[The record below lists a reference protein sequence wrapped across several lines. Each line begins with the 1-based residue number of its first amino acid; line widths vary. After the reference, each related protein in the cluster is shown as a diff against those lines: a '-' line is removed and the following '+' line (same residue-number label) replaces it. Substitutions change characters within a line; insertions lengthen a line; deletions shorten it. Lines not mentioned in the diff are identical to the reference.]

1 MHKWIRKVLLVL
13 FAALFLFSAAMLL
26 NYYRGSRTEQ
36 TRYQELSGLRS
47 QQNNN
52 PIPNQSGD
60 TVSESIEVETVT
72 VTDPKTGAERQIL
85 AEFSQLYAL
94 NSDII
99 GWLTVPGCEI
109 DYPVMHT
116 PEDPE
121 FYLRRNFD
129 KKSQTRGCLFIQA
142 ECDAFTPSDNIT
154 IYGHR
159 MRDKTMFGQL
169 EKYRKP
175 EFRNENPYIYF
186 DTLKEK
192 HTYEV
197 MTVFLTTATK
207 GEGFAYHRFI
217 DAETEKDFEDFVAGI
232 QEIALYDTGITASY
246 GDKLICLST
255 CEYSQTNGRLV
266 VVAKQIA

>member
-1 MHKWIRKVLLVL
+1 MRKWIRKIILIF
-13 FAALFLFSAAMLL
+13 FAAVFLFSGGMLL
-26 NYYRGSRTEQ
+26 NYFLDSRTEQ
-36 TRYQELSGLRS
+36 ARYQELANLRP
-47 QQNNN
+47 QK
-52 PIPNQSGD
+52 D
-60 TVSESIEVETVT
+60 TRPTPVLPGETVPESTAPETVT
-72 VTDPKTGAERQIL
+72 VTDPKTGNSLEIL
-85 AEFSQLYAL
+85 AEFTELYAL

-99 GWLTVPGCEI
+99 GWLTIPGCEI

-129 KKSQTRGCLFIQA
+129 KKSQTRGCLFIQG
-142 ECDAFTPSDNIT
+142 ECDPFSPSDNIT

-175 EFRNENPYIYF
+175 TFRDENPYIYF
-186 DTLKEK
+186 DTLAEK

-197 MTVFLTTATK
+197 MAVFLTTATK

-217 DAETEKDFEDFVAGI
+217 NAESEEDFRNFIAGVE
-232 QEIALYDTGITASY
+232 EIALYDTGITATY

-255 CEYSQTNGRLV
+255 CEYSQTNGRFV
-266 VVAKQIA
+266 VVAKQVA